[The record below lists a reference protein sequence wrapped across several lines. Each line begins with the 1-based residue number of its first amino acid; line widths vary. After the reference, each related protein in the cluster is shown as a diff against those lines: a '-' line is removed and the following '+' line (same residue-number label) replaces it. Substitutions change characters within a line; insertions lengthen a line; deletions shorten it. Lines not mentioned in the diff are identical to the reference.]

1 MTSTKLRYLGVN
13 ALAGRREYEFL
24 AEEQEN
30 RHFTLV
36 VQDLDFSSN
45 HVSFQEA
52 PDLCYQKL
60 QAELKVASETP
71 IGTPILV
78 SPEDLARYRETHQ
91 RAKTS
96 RGGWSRQR

>member
-78 SPEDLARYRETHQ
+78 SPEDFARYRETHQ